1 MSGFFESSK
10 DTYKQ
15 QIEALEAMAQAEKVE
30 QAPAGLMQGEES
42 EGTGDYI
49 WDFITSLRKEREP
62 FTVEAPTASVP
73 EITDLDIEEFEKA
86 VQGMS
91 PRYKQD
97 MLEGLQDQ
105 QELRTLAPQDRGSS
119 PLPQLKPGTDRQT
132 SVKPKLRPD
141 PKLVDVTDTEEG
153 KLSNPEPLYEMAKE
167 VDPGTI
173 DVSPAAEAPDQQG
186 LMSKPVEKTKEEVKP
201 EGMNL
206 VITKG
211 TRADYKPSS
220 DMYNISLDF
229 NSFKGA
235 KGTEVIIPDG
245 ADDATRA
252 AAEQFNELMVAFA
265 AKHGYEGYKNRG
277 VKTRKQ
283 NKRGV
288 SNTIHVE
295 PFFTQDAKIEKII
308 SENMDEFSQLYTK
321 AFGGLSARMVMPHGT
336 KNSKGIQDRG
346 AVSKTFGDELSFG
359 ERVIKSLTK
368 K

>member
-1 MSGFFESSK
+1 MSGFFESSQ

-15 QIEALEAMAQAEKVE
+15 QIDALNQMGQAQEADSTSL
-30 QAPAGLMQGEES
+30 GLMAEEGKS
-42 EGTGDYI
+42 SSDYV
-49 WDFITSLRKEREP
+49 WDFIKNLRKEREP
-62 FTVEAPTASVP
+62 FTVEPQTVVMP

-86 VQGMS
+86 VEGMS
-91 PRYKQD
+91 PRYKKD
-97 MLEGLQDQ
+97 MVEGLEEQR
-105 QELRTLAPQDRGSS
+105 ELRQLKPQERGSS
-119 PLPQLKPGTDRQT
+119 PVPKLKPGTDRQT
-132 SVKPKLRPD
+132 SIRPKLRPETT
-141 PKLVDVTDTEEG
+141 LVDITDTEEG
-153 KLSNPEPLYEMAKE
+153 KLSNPEPLYKLSEE
-167 VDPGTI
+167 IDPGTI

-186 LMSKPVEKTKEEVKP
+186 LMSKPKEEVKP

-206 VITKG
+206 VIADG
-211 TRADYKPSS
+211 TRADYKPTS

-245 ADDATRA
+245 ADEATRA

-295 PFFTQDAKIEKII
+295 PFFTQDEKIEKII
-308 SENMDEFSQLYTK
+308 KENMDEFSKLYTD

-336 KNSKGIQDRG
+336 KNSKGVQDRG

-359 ERVIKSLTK
+359 ELVIQSLK
-368 K
+368 KE